1 MPRKY
6 NRRKPRRKTRARR
19 SQSNYL
25 PLSGF
30 PKQKM
35 VRLRFCQEFSLAS
48 GVSVSSTKSFN
59 ANGMYDP
66 DVSVGGNQP
75 RGFDEWMS
83 VYNHFN
89 VVGSI
94 IKVKATGGSND
105 AFVWGVTRV
114 AAPGYMSGRALYDIL
129 ETRMQKGMGTV
140 TGDTTYLNTTRRNKL
155 QIAKYSQK
163 KEHGKNATSRSDLV
177 GSNTANPTEH
187 TCFDVWICPT
197 LEAGTGTRTGYFLVQ
212 IDFIALLTEPKPL
225 PTS

>member
-1 MPRKY
+1 MPRRY
-6 NRRKPRRKTRARR
+6 NNKRRPRRRKKVPR
-19 SQSNYL
+19 NL

-66 DVSVGGNQP
+66 DVSIGGNQP

-83 VYNHFN
+83 IYNHFN

-114 AAPGYMSGRALYDIL
+114 AAPGYMSGRGLYDIL
-129 ETRMQKGMGTV
+129 ETRMQKGMGTI
-140 TGDTTYLNTTRRNKL
+140 TGDTTYLNTTPRNKV
-155 QIAKYSQK
+155 QVAKYSQK
-163 KEHGKNATSRSDLV
+163 RQHGANATSRSDLI

-187 TCFDVWICPT
+187 TVFDVWICPT
-197 LEAGTGTRTGYFLVQ
+197 LEAGINVRTGFFLVQ

>member
-1 MPRKY
+1 MPRRY
-6 NRRKPRRKTRARR
+6 NNKRRPRRRRAKVPR
-19 SQSNYL
+19 NL

-66 DVSVGGNQP
+66 DVSIGGNQP

-83 VYNHFN
+83 IYNHFN

-114 AAPGYMSGRALYDIL
+114 AAPGYMSGRGLYDIL
-129 ETRMQKGMGTV
+129 ETRMQKGMGTI
-140 TGDTTYLNTTRRNKL
+140 TGDTTYLNTTPRNKV
-155 QIAKYSQK
+155 QVAKYSQK
-163 KEHGKNATSRSDLV
+163 RQHGANATSRSDLI

-187 TCFDVWICPT
+187 TVFDVWICPT
-197 LEAGTGTRTGYFLVQ
+197 LEAGINVRTGFFLVQ